1 MHNTNRGFSQ
11 VCVRWRDAANCKSVW
26 KGIEARLHLGRPNSY
41 LYPSLV
47 RRGIK
52 KVQVLS
58 LRKSLRE
65 IVTSISNLEV
75 LNLSGCYNL
84 TDSALEFAFNR
95 EVPSIKEL
103 NLSLCKDVSDNSL
116 GKIATN
122 CKNLCSLDLG
132 GCAKV
137 TNTGLLL
144 ISWGLKKLAYLNL
157 RSCRQISDHG
167 IGHLSG
173 LDADG
178 KYTSAP
184 SALGFLGLQD
194 CQKLTDE
201 SLKHISVGM
210 PQLRHIN
217 LSFCVSVTDT
227 GLKSLAKLP
236 LLQSL
241 NLRSCDNVSDIG
253 VGFLSEDSPAAT
265 TIQFLDVSFCSN
277 VSDAGLGHIA
287 SGLPSLRSLLLTT
300 CTVTDQGLERLAS
313 GKSAAS
319 IQTLNLG
326 QCVNLTDTGVN
337 AVADKMRALTTL
349 DLYGCPKVTS
359 DALNGV
365 RLKMPH
371 LKKLNLE
378 L

>member
-1 MHNTNRGFSQ
+1 M
-11 VCVRWRDAANCKSVW
+11 CIRWRDASNCKSVW
-26 KGIEARLHLGRPNSY
+26 KGVEAKLHLGRPNPF

-65 IVTSISNLEV
+65 LLIGIPNLEV

-84 TDSALEFAFNR
+84 TDPALESAFNR
-95 EVPSIKEL
+95 ELPSLKEL

-116 GKIATN
+116 GRIATN

-132 GCAKV
+132 GCVKV

-144 ISWGLKKLAYLNL
+144 ISWGLKKLNFLNL

-173 LDADG
+173 LDAGG
-178 KYTSAP
+178 KYTSPP
-184 SALGFLGLQD
+184 SAFRILGLQD
-194 CQKLTDE
+194 CQKLTDD

-210 PQLRHIN
+210 PTLKNIN

-236 LLQSL
+236 CLEIL

-253 VGFLSEDSPAAT
+253 VGFLSEDSPAANT
-265 TIQFLDVSFCSN
+265 LKCLDVSFCNN
-277 VSDAGLGHIA
+277 VSDASLRHMA
-287 SGLPSLRSLLLTT
+287 AGLPSLTSLFLTT
-300 CTVTDQGLERLAS
+300 CAVTDQGIKKLAS
-313 GKSAAS
+313 GKAASS

-326 QCVNLTDTGVN
+326 QCVNLTDSGLD
-337 AVADKMRALTTL
+337 AVAEKMTSLNSL
-349 DLYGCPKVTS
+349 DLYGCPKITPEAVKS
-359 DALNGV
+359 V
-365 RLKMPH
+365 RLNMP
-371 LKKLNLE
+371 LLEKLNLE